1 MQEISQSRALSL
13 TIGADK
19 RGKLVVMKSVFG
31 CVLLML
37 AACTPQ
43 EAAKT
48 ATARQVQLKTFN
60 LSYLPADMPVE
71 TPLLLKLDT
80 GKEAVLA
87 VTGIIRGKT
96 MYMGEIPLRFELKQQ
111 QWQAELVLGACTE
124 PDMQWQLDLE
134 VTYHNGEK
142 LTLQDVFYSHWPD

>member
-1 MQEISQSRALSL
+1 M
-13 TIGADK
+13 
-19 RGKLVVMKSVFG
+19 MKIVFG

-48 ATARQVQLKTFN
+48 ATTRQVQLNAFT

-71 TPLLLKLDT
+71 TPLLLKLDV

-87 VTGIIRGKT
+87 VTGKIRGKT
-96 MYMGEIPLRFELKQQ
+96 MYMGEIPLRFEFRQQ
-111 QWQAELVLGACTE
+111 QWQAELMLGACTE
-124 PDMQWQLDLE
+124 PNMQWQIELE

-142 LTLQDVFYSHWPD
+142 ITLQDVFDSRWPD

>member
-1 MQEISQSRALSL
+1 
-13 TIGADK
+13 
-19 RGKLVVMKSVFG
+19 
-31 CVLLML
+31 ML

-48 ATARQVQLKTFN
+48 ATTRQVQLNAFT

-71 TPLLLKLDT
+71 TPLLLKLDV

-87 VTGIIRGKT
+87 VTGKIRGKT
-96 MYMGEIPLRFELKQQ
+96 MYMGEIPLRFEFRQQ
-111 QWQAELVLGACTE
+111 QWQAELMLGACTE
-124 PDMQWQLDLE
+124 PNMQWQLELE

-142 LTLQDVFYSHWPD
+142 ITLQDVFDSRWPD